1 MEENEMMDELVDE
14 EEAEPIEE
22 ETEEPTE
29 DEDDA
34 AEGGE
39 DEGGTDDGDTGEVE
53 PDRVSELEAQLA
65 AEREKS
71 GKSDADLKRLLEAI
85 GYSDVDSYL
94 AEQAGISREEFIEK
108 QRDAELLA
116 QAKAAAENGKYEKM
130 MADDL
135 AALKSAGLVDSS
147 LESIRDLDC
156 VKLFAEFRDKGLTA
170 EQAYRA
176 AAGSKLD
183 TRIEQGAR
191 RAASGKDH
199 LTTPKSRGTSGHG
212 SVMSKREFE
221 YYSDL
226 LGTTDRKVIES
237 AYNRAQAS
245 MK

>member
-22 ETEEPTE
+22 ESEEPTE
-29 DEDDA
+29 DEEDA
-34 AEGGE
+34 AEGG
-39 DEGGTDDGDTGEVE
+39 DGEGGTDDGDTGEVA
-53 PDRVSELEAQLA
+53 PDRVSELEAALA
-65 AEREKS
+65 EERKKGS
-71 GKSDADLKRLLEAI
+71 RDSADLKRLLEAI

-116 QAKAAAENGKYEKM
+116 QAKAQAENGKYEKM

-147 LESIRDLDC
+147 LNSIRDLDC

-212 SVMSKREFE
+212 SVMSRREFE
-221 YYSDL
+221 YYSEL